1 MLEELVEYYEHL
13 RETEPAAVPAPG
25 WSSTRVVAFLDLDRQ
40 GNLTGIIPTEDE
52 KGEICQVPRQVERSS
67 GVAANLLCDK
77 SDYLLGVG
85 SGKPSRVAEC
95 FEAARKLHEEA
106 LASCESANAR
116 AIASFFQNWNPES
129 ASSNPVIAANKELL
143 LSGKNLAF
151 CVNGYEALNDTDVQ
165 AFVDGRAFNQ
175 AEGEVMASLISGE
188 RKPAARLHPKIKG
201 IPGAQSSGA
210 VLVGFNAPSVTSYGR
225 DDDQGLNAPIGD
237 YEAFAYAAALNYLI
251 ADPAHHVRIGDTT
264 IVYWALCDDE
274 LCSPQFSQAIN
285 INAPWSISNE
295 SAANCGLEDPDH
307 TLDAIFQNARRGRA
321 IGSAELDAPFCVL
334 GLSPNNARVSVRF
347 FLKSTFGDVIANLD
361 KHYQRLQIAHHDR
374 DTKYLS
380 PLRLVRDVS
389 NPNTKNA
396 AEVDILVGSLM
407 RSILTNGRYPES
419 LFQQAILRIRASR
432 DNDEKKTRKV
442 NYGRA
447 AIAKAYLIRNC
458 GVSEKELTVELNE
471 GWTNVPYCLGRLFS
485 LMERLQ
491 TESARLDG
499 RTVNSTI
506 VDRYFNA
513 ACATP
518 GVVFPVIEKL
528 GMSHL
533 SKLQKHGRGAR
544 EAQLYGQLIETISA
558 QTEKYPTRLT
568 IEEQGNFISGYWC
581 QRQAWFKKVD
591 TAAKETQE
599 D

>member
-1 MLEELVEYYEHL
+1 MLEELVKYYEHL
-13 RETEPAAVPAPG
+13 RETDPDVVPAPG
-25 WSSTRVVAFLDLDRQ
+25 WSSARVVAFLDLDQQ
-40 GNLTGIIPTEDE
+40 GNLVGVIPAEDA
-52 KGEICQVPRQVERSS
+52 KGVVCRVPRQVERSS

-85 SGKPSRVAEC
+85 SGKPSRMIEC
-95 FEAARKLHEEA
+95 FQAARDLHAEV
-106 LASCESANAR
+106 LASCESPDVR
-116 AIASFFQNWNPES
+116 AVVSFFQSWNPEA
-129 ASSNPVIAANKELL
+129 ASTHPVVAANEELL

-151 CVNGYEALNDTDVQ
+151 CVNEYEVLNDAGVQ
-165 AFVDGRAFNQ
+165 AFVDNRAFDQ
-175 AEGEVMASLISGE
+175 AEGEVMTSLVSGE

-210 VLVGFNAPSVTSYGR
+210 VLVGFNAPSFTSYGR
-225 DDDQGLNAPIGD
+225 DDDQGLNAPVGD

-251 ADPAHHVRIGDTT
+251 ADSGHHVRIGDTT
-264 IVYWALCDDE
+264 IVYWALRDDE
-274 LCSPQFSQAIN
+274 LCSPLFSQVIDFG
-285 INAPWSISNE
+285 APWNLSNE
-295 SAANCGLEDPDH
+295 GAAGRGLEDPDH
-307 TLDAIFQNARRGRA
+307 TLDAIFQSVRKGRA
-321 IGSAELDAPFCVL
+321 IGNAEVDAPFCVL
-334 GLSPNNARVSVRF
+334 GLSPNNARVSVRL
-347 FLKSTFGDVIANLD
+347 FLKSTFGDIIANLE
-361 KHYQRLQIAHHDR
+361 KHYQRLQIAHYAN

-380 PLRLVRDVS
+380 PWRLVRDVS

-419 LFQQAILRIRASR
+419 LFQQAILRIRATQ
-432 DNDEKKTRKV
+432 DNDEKKTRKI

-447 AIAKAYLIRNC
+447 AITKAYLIRNC
-458 GVSEKELTVELNE
+458 GISEKELTVELNE

-506 VDRYFNA
+506 VDRYFNS

-533 SKLQKHGRGAR
+533 SKLQKHGRGGR
-544 EAQLYGQLIETISA
+544 EAQLYGHLIETISA
-558 QTEKYPTRLT
+558 QAENYPARLT

-581 QRQAWFKKVD
+581 QRQAWFKKSD
-591 TAAKETQE
+591 TVEEETQE